1 MDKLER
7 IKYLVE
13 ILNKYAYHYYTL
25 DEPLIEDKDY
35 DVLYDE
41 LVNLEKETGI
51 ILPNSPTN
59 RIGGE
64 ILSGFE
70 KHEHL
75 NTLYS
80 LGKAQSKQEVQ
91 NWVDKTI
98 EFVQNYNRNHVAK
111 LPDVEFFVEL
121 KFDGL
126 TVNLTY
132 DDGYLVMA
140 TTRGNGTIGEVI
152 TSQVKTINSIPLKIN
167 DKRLMEIQGEGLMPL
182 SSLKKYNETHEP
194 KLKNARNAAAGALR
208 NLDPSVTNE
217 RNLDAYF
224 YNVNYLENNKIENQ
238 KEMMG
243 FLRENYFKIYPYEK
257 HATSFEEISKFI
269 DEIFVLRE
277 QIDILT
283 DGVVIKVNDFKT
295 RQELGYTNKFPRWAI
310 AYKFEPERFT
320 TVVKEVEWNVG
331 RTGKVT
337 PTALLEPVEIGNV
350 TVKRATLNNIDDI
363 ERKQVR
369 LNSEVFVRRSND
381 VIPEIMGV
389 VNPEQKDTE
398 EIEIPHYCPYCH
410 SELFRDGVHI
420 FCPNSMSCTPQLV
433 KRMVHFA
440 SRNAMN
446 IDGLSEKT
454 LELLLEKLNITSI
467 EEIYDIKKEQLLQ
480 LEGFKEKKSQNL
492 IDSIEKSKNVELPN
506 FIFALG
512 IPEIGEKTSFELA
525 EKYKSFDNLR
535 KAKFD
540 ELIQIEDIGNITA
553 EEIVEF
559 FNDETI
565 SKSIDSLLSKGI
577 KIKNPENIEKK
588 LNNMTFVLT
597 GSLKN
602 YSRKELTDKL
612 SKLGAKVSSSVSKNT
627 DYVVYGEKA
636 GSKLTK
642 AKDLGVK
649 LMTEE
654 ELDSF
659 LQNL

>member
-1 MDKLER
+1 MDKRER

-98 EFVQNYNRNHVAK
+98 EFVQNYNKNHVAK
-111 LPDVEFFVEL
+111 LPEVEFFVEL

-152 TSQVKTINSIPLKIN
+152 TSQVKTINSIPLKIK

-208 NLDPSVTNE
+208 NLDPSVTSE

-269 DEIFVLRE
+269 DEIFLLRE

-492 IDSIEKSKNVELPN
+492 IDAIEKSKNVELPN

-597 GSLKN
+597 GSLIN

>member
-1 MDKLER
+1 MDKRER

-98 EFVQNYNRNHVAK
+98 EFVQNYNKNHVAK
-111 LPDVEFFVEL
+111 LPEVEFFVEL

-152 TSQVKTINSIPLKIN
+152 TSQVKTINSIPLKIK

-208 NLDPSVTNE
+208 NLDPSVTSE

-269 DEIFVLRE
+269 DEIFLLRE

-320 TVVKEVEWNVG
+320 TVVKKVEWNVG

-492 IDSIEKSKNVELPN
+492 IDAIEKSKNVELPN

-597 GSLKN
+597 GSLIN

>member
-41 LVNLEKETGI
+41 LVNLEKKTGI
-51 ILPNSPTN
+51 ILLNSPTN

-492 IDSIEKSKNVELPN
+492 IDAIEKSKNVELPN

>member
-1 MDKLER
+1 MEKEDR
-7 IKYLVE
+7 IKYLVD
-13 ILNKYAYHYYTL
+13 ILNKYAFHYYTL
-25 DEPLIEDKDY
+25 DDPLIEDSEY

-64 ILSGFE
+64 VLSGFE
-70 KHEHL
+70 KHVHL

-80 LGKAQSKQEVQ
+80 LGKAQSKEEVR
-91 NWVDKTI
+91 NWVNKTI
-98 EFVQNYNRNHVAK
+98 EFVENYNKNHVNK
-111 LPDVEFFVEL
+111 LPTVEFYVEF

-132 DDGYLVMA
+132 DGGYLVMA

-152 TSQVKTINSIPLKIN
+152 TSQVRTINSIPLKIK
-167 DKRLMEIQGEGLMPL
+167 DTRLMEIQGEGVMPL
-182 SSLKKYNETHEP
+182 SSLENYNKTHEP

-208 NLDPSVTNE
+208 NLDPAVTRE

-224 YNVNYLENNKIENQ
+224 YNVNYLEENGIETQ
-238 KEMMG
+238 EQMME
-243 FLRENYFKIYPYEK
+243 FLGDNYFKLYPYEK
-257 HATSFEEISKFI
+257 HATSFEEISGFI
-269 DEIFVLRE
+269 DEIFEIRNE
-277 QIDILT
+277 IDVLT

-295 RQELGYTNKFPRWAI
+295 REKLGYTNKFPRWAI

-320 TVVKEVEWNVG
+320 TIVKEVEWNVG

-369 LNSEVFVRRSND
+369 LNSEVFIRRSND

-389 VNPEQKDTE
+389 VNPEQEDTK
-398 EIEIPHYCPYCH
+398 EIEILHYCPYCH

-454 LELLLEKLNITSI
+454 LEVLLEKLNITSI
-467 EEIYDIKKEQLLQ
+467 EEIYDVKKEQLLQ

-492 IDSIEKSKNVELPN
+492 INAIEKSKNVDLAN

-525 EKYKSFDNLR
+525 QKYKSFDNLR
-535 KAKFD
+535 EAKFE
-540 ELIQIEDIGNITA
+540 ELIQIEDIGNVIA

-559 FNDETI
+559 FHDETI
-565 SKSIDSLLSKGI
+565 SHSIDSLLSKGI

-588 LNNMTFVLT
+588 LDNLTFVLT
-597 GSLKN
+597 GSLVN

-612 SKLGAKVSSSVSKNT
+612 SNLGAKVSSSVSKNT

-649 LMTEE
+649 LMTED
-654 ELDSF
+654 ELNSF
-659 LQNL
+659 LDNL

>member
-1 MDKLER
+1 MEKEDR
-7 IKYLVE
+7 IKYLVD
-13 ILNKYAYHYYTL
+13 ILNKYAFHYYTL
-25 DEPLIEDKDY
+25 DDPLIEDSEY

-51 ILPNSPTN
+51 VLPNSPTN

-64 ILSGFE
+64 VLSGFE
-70 KHEHL
+70 KHVHL

-80 LGKAQSKQEVQ
+80 LGKAQSKEEVR
-91 NWVDKTI
+91 NWVNKTI
-98 EFVQNYNRNHVAK
+98 EFVENYNKNHVNK
-111 LPDVEFFVEL
+111 LPQVEFYVEF

-132 DDGYLVMA
+132 DGGYLVMA
-140 TTRGNGTIGEVI
+140 TTRGNGIIGEVI
-152 TSQVKTINSIPLKIN
+152 TSQVRTINSIPLKIK
-167 DKRLMEIQGEGLMPL
+167 DTRLMEIQGEGVMPL
-182 SSLKKYNETHEP
+182 SSLEKYNQTHEP

-208 NLDPSVTNE
+208 NLDPTVTRE

-224 YNVNYLENNKIENQ
+224 YNVNYLEENGLETQ
-238 KEMMG
+238 EQMMK
-243 FLRENYFKIYPYEK
+243 FLGDNYFKLYPYEK
-257 HATSFEEISKFI
+257 HARSFEEISEFI
-269 DEIFVLRE
+269 DEIFKLRNE
-277 QIDILT
+277 IDVLT

-295 RQELGYTNKFPRWAI
+295 REKLGYTNKFPRWAI

-320 TVVKEVEWNVG
+320 TIVKEVEWNVG

-389 VNPEQKDTE
+389 VNPNQEDTE
-398 EIEIPHYCPYCH
+398 EIEIPHHCPYCH

-454 LELLLEKLNITSI
+454 LEVLLEKLNITSI
-467 EEIYDIKKEQLLQ
+467 EEIYDVKKEQLLQ

-492 IDSIEKSKNVELPN
+492 INAIEKSKNVDLAN

-525 EKYKSFDNLR
+525 QKYKSFDNLR
-535 KAKFD
+535 EAKFE
-540 ELIQIEDIGNITA
+540 ELIQIEDIGNVIA

-559 FNDETI
+559 FHDETI
-565 SKSIDSLLSKGI
+565 SHSIDSLLSKGI

-588 LNNMTFVLT
+588 LDNLTFVLT
-597 GSLKN
+597 GSLVN

-612 SKLGAKVSSSVSKNT
+612 SNLGAKVSSSVSKNT

-649 LMTEE
+649 LMTED
-654 ELDSF
+654 ELNSF
-659 LQNL
+659 LDNL

>member
-1 MDKLER
+1 MEKQDR
-7 IKYLVE
+7 IKYLVD

-25 DEPLIEDKDY
+25 DDPLIADSEY

-51 ILPNSPTN
+51 VLPNSPTN

-64 ILSGFE
+64 VLSGFE

-80 LGKAQSKQEVQ
+80 LGKAQSKEEVR

-98 EFVQNYNRNHVAK
+98 EFVENYNENHVNK
-111 LPDVEFFVEL
+111 LPKVEFYVEF

-132 DDGYLVMA
+132 DGGYLVMA

-152 TSQVKTINSIPLKIN
+152 TSQVKTINSIPLKIK
-167 DKRLMEIQGEGLMPL
+167 DTRLMEIQGEGVMPL
-182 SSLKKYNETHEP
+182 SSLENYNKTHEP

-208 NLDPSVTNE
+208 NLDPAVTRE

-224 YNVNYLENNKIENQ
+224 YNVNYLQDNELETQ
-238 KEMMG
+238 EEMMK
-243 FLRENYFKIYPYEK
+243 FLGDNYFKLYPYEK

-269 DEIFVLRE
+269 DEIFELRNE
-277 QIDILT
+277 IDVLT

-295 RQELGYTNKFPRWAI
+295 REKLGYTNKFPRWAI

-320 TVVKEVEWNVG
+320 TIVKEVEWNVG

-389 VNPEQKDTE
+389 VNPDQEDTE
-398 EIEIPHYCPYCH
+398 EIEILHYCPYCH

-454 LELLLEKLNITSI
+454 LEVLLEKLNIKSI
-467 EEIYDIKKEQLLQ
+467 EEIYDVKKEQLMQ
-480 LEGFKEKKSQNL
+480 LDGFKAKKSQNL
-492 IDSIEKSKNVELPN
+492 INAIEKSKNVDLAN

-525 EKYKSFDNLR
+525 QKYKSFDNLR
-535 KAKFD
+535 EAKFE
-540 ELIQIEDIGNITA
+540 ELIQIEDIGNVIA

-559 FNDETI
+559 FHDETI
-565 SKSIDSLLSKGI
+565 SNSIDSLLSKGI

-588 LNNMTFVLT
+588 LDNLTFVLT
-597 GSLKN
+597 GSLVN

-612 SKLGAKVSSSVSKNT
+612 SNLGAKVSSSVSKNT

-649 LMTEE
+649 LMTED
-654 ELDSF
+654 ELNSF
-659 LQNL
+659 LDNL

>member
-41 LVNLEKETGI
+41 LVNLEKKTGI

-492 IDSIEKSKNVELPN
+492 IDAIEKSKNVELPN

>member
-1 MDKLER
+1 MEKQDR
-7 IKYLVE
+7 MKYLVD

-25 DEPLIEDKDY
+25 DDPLIADSEY

-51 ILPNSPTN
+51 VLPNSPTN

-64 ILSGFE
+64 VLSGFE

-80 LGKAQSKQEVQ
+80 LGKAQSKEEVR

-98 EFVQNYNRNHVAK
+98 EFVENYNENHVNK
-111 LPDVEFFVEL
+111 LPKVEFYVEF

-132 DDGYLVMA
+132 DGGYLVMA

-152 TSQVKTINSIPLKIN
+152 TSQVKTINSIPLKIK
-167 DKRLMEIQGEGLMPL
+167 DTRLMEIQGEGVMPL
-182 SSLKKYNETHEP
+182 SSLEKYNKTHEP

-208 NLDPSVTNE
+208 NLDPAVTRE

-224 YNVNYLENNKIENQ
+224 YNVNYLQDNELKTQE
-238 KEMMG
+238 EMMK
-243 FLRENYFKIYPYEK
+243 FLGDNYFKLYSYEK

-269 DEIFVLRE
+269 DEIFELRNE
-277 QIDILT
+277 IDVLT

-295 RQELGYTNKFPRWAI
+295 REKLGYTNKFPRWAI

-320 TVVKEVEWNVG
+320 TIVKEVEWNVG

-389 VNPEQKDTE
+389 VNPDQEDTQ

-454 LELLLEKLNITSI
+454 LEVLLEKLNIKSI
-467 EEIYDIKKEQLLQ
+467 EEIYDVKKEQLMQ
-480 LEGFKEKKSQNL
+480 LDGFKEKKSQNL
-492 IDSIEKSKNVELPN
+492 INAIEKSKNVDLAN

-525 EKYKSFDNLR
+525 QKYKSFDNLR
-535 KAKFD
+535 EAKFE
-540 ELIQIEDIGNITA
+540 ELIQIEDIGNVIA

-559 FNDETI
+559 FHDETI
-565 SKSIDSLLSKGI
+565 SNSIDSLLSKGI
-577 KIKNPENIEKK
+577 KIKNPENIDKK
-588 LNNMTFVLT
+588 LDNLTFVLT
-597 GSLKN
+597 GSLVN

-612 SKLGAKVSSSVSKNT
+612 SNLGAKVSSSVSKNT

-649 LMTEE
+649 LMTED
-654 ELDSF
+654 ELNSF
-659 LQNL
+659 LDNL

>member
-1 MDKLER
+1 MEKQDR
-7 IKYLVE
+7 IKYLVDL
-13 ILNKYAYHYYTL
+13 LNKYAFHYYTL
-25 DEPLIEDKDY
+25 DDPLIEDSEY

-41 LVNLEKETGI
+41 LVNLEKETGLV
-51 ILPNSPTN
+51 LPNSPTN
-59 RIGGE
+59 RVGGE
-64 ILSGFE
+64 VLSGFE
-70 KHEHL
+70 KHDHL
-75 NTLYS
+75 SNLYS
-80 LGKAQSKQEVQ
+80 LGKAQSKEEVK
-91 NWVDKTI
+91 NWANKTI
-98 EFVQNYNRNHVAK
+98 EFVENYNKNHVNK
-111 LPDVEFFVEL
+111 LPKVEFYVEL

-132 DDGYLVMA
+132 DNGYLVMA
-140 TTRGNGTIGEVI
+140 TTRGNGTTGEVI
-152 TSQVKTINSIPLKIN
+152 TSQVRTINSIPLKIN
-167 DKRLMEIQGEGLMPL
+167 DTRLMEIQGEGLMPI
-182 SSLKKYNETHEP
+182 SSLEKYNKTHEP

-208 NLDPSVTNE
+208 NLDPQVTRK

-224 YNVNYLENNKIENQ
+224 YNVNYLEENGIDNQ
-238 KEMMG
+238 EQMMK
-243 FLRENYFKIYPYEK
+243 FLSDNYFKLYPYEK
-257 HATSFEEISKFI
+257 HATSFEEISNYI
-269 DEIFVLRE
+269 DEIFVLRNK
-277 QIDILT
+277 IDVLT

-295 RQELGYTNKFPRWAI
+295 REKLGYTNKFPRWAI

-369 LNSEVFVRRSND
+369 LNSEVFIRRSND

-389 VNPEQKDTE
+389 VNPEQEDTE
-398 EIEIPHYCPYCH
+398 EIEIPHNCPYCH

-454 LELLLEKLNITSI
+454 LEVLLEKLDITSI
-467 EEIYDIKKEQLLQ
+467 EQIYDVRKEQLLQ
-480 LEGFKEKKSQNL
+480 LEGFKQKKSQNL
-492 IDSIEKSKNVELPN
+492 IDAIEKSKDVELAN

-512 IPEIGEKTSFELA
+512 IPEIGEKTSFELSQ
-525 EKYKSFDNLR
+525 KYKTFENLR
-535 KAKFD
+535 QAKFD
-540 ELIQIEDIGNITA
+540 ELIQIEDIGNVIA
-553 EEIVEF
+553 DEIVEF
-559 FNDETI
+559 FHDETI

-577 KIKNPENIEKK
+577 KIKNPENVEKK
-588 LNNMTFVLT
+588 LDNLTFVLT
-597 GSLKN
+597 GSLVN

-649 LMTEE
+649 LMTED
-654 ELDSF
+654 ELNSF
-659 LQNL
+659 LDNL